1 MLIVKYAT
9 HLIVRVFKNKK
20 IWTALVIGLLLSCSL
35 LFHKEIK
42 NVFLPGYSFDDSIE
56 YCNSPHKV
64 SGEEG
69 IKDSEFR
76 LKQVQILIRH
86 GDRAPIDLQ
95 ALPNTT
101 PVQISCFFNKAGKEY
116 SVELE
121 RFREVVQRGAFQIY
135 GSKIQHLIKE
145 NFFCSGGQ
153 LTPFGYLQHIFLG
166 EYMKYRYD
174 DFFEKVDVIN
184 EVLVKSTDVSRTI
197 QSSAAL
203 LTGMFYE
210 KLKPASKPVAINVYK
225 DVIEE
230 GHLILDETNQN
241 IHCST
246 INEIRSEYLKNST
259 YIKFYQSLV
268 PLYESFAEVLSVNKK
283 YIPRIGRIVDV
294 LYARLCHNQGIPY
307 GPHMQIPSTLV
318 EQAFHKAHIY
328 FTLTSSV
335 AAEHQTL
342 SILSQ
347 IAAQSYETL
356 IKLKADSK
364 KVVIY
369 SGHDSMITPALVLLG
384 INDNRWPPYASRIV
398 FEIYQKN
405 EIQDVSVRDL
415 YVRVLYNGKVMKN
428 LSFCTV
434 SSSNGELCSILDLYR
449 YVSQGSFDPANEI
462 FDMSIFFKRIAD
474 LCGGHSIM
482 F

>member
-9 HLIVRVFKNKK
+9 HLIVRIFKNKK
-20 IWTALVIGLLLSCSL
+20 ICTVLVLGLLLSCSL
-35 LFHKEIK
+35 LFHREIR

-69 IKDSEFR
+69 LNDSEFR

-95 ALPNTT
+95 ALPNTA
-101 PVQISCFFNKAGKEY
+101 PVHISCIFNKTSKEY
-116 SVELE
+116 IVELE
-121 RFREVVQRGAFQIY
+121 RFREVVQRTAFQIY
-135 GSKIQHLIKE
+135 GSKIQNLIKE
-145 NFFCSGGQ
+145 KLFCSGGQ
-153 LTPFGYLQHIFLG
+153 LTPFGYLQHLFLG

-174 DFFEKVDVIN
+174 GFFEKVNVMN

-210 KLKPASKPVAINVYK
+210 KLKLVSKPVAINVYK

-230 GHLILDETNQN
+230 GHLMLDEANQN
-241 IHCST
+241 IYCPT
-246 INEIRSEYLKNST
+246 IKEIRSEYLKNST
-259 YIKFYQSLV
+259 YIKFYQSFV

-307 GPHMQIPSTLV
+307 GPHMQIPSILV
-318 EQAFHKAHIY
+318 EQAFHKAHMY

-335 AAEHQTL
+335 TAEHQAL

-347 IAAQSYETL
+347 IAAQSYEAL
-356 IKLKADSK
+356 VKLKIDSK

-384 INDNRWPPYASRIV
+384 INVNKWPPYASRIV

-405 EIQDVSVRDL
+405 EIRDVSVRDL
-415 YVRVLYNGKVMKN
+415 FVRVLYNGKVMKN
-428 LSFCTV
+428 LSFCTI
-434 SSSNGELCSILDLYR
+434 SSTDGELCSILDLYR
-449 YVSQGSFDPANEI
+449 YVSQGSFDPTNEI
-462 FDMSIFFKRIAD
+462 SDISIFFKRIAD
-474 LCGGHSIM
+474 LCGGSSII